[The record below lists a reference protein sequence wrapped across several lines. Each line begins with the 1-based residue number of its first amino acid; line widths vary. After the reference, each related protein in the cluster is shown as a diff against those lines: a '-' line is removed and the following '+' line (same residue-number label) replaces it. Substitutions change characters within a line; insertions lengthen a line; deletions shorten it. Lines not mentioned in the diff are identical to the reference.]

1 MKISNEA
8 RVGII
13 GIVTIAVLIWGI
25 NYLKGRNIFSTDYTL
40 YAFYPEADGLE
51 GSSPVLINGVKV
63 GYIED
68 IQLRT
73 NESPPIRI
81 VLKIDNQYT
90 FGEGSLAKLISTGL
104 MGGKGIRIVA
114 SGKQVLMLDQ
124 DTIQGLVEPDLI
136 SSLQTALFPI
146 LEKTNTLATSLDSL
160 SHQMGIL
167 LSQDG
172 LSQIIE
178 NLADLSYSLKS
189 SLATG
194 GSLNESFRNLESF
207 TGILEEEKDEMA
219 SLIKNLNSISASL
232 YRAGLDSLSM
242 EMSSTFSQLNI
253 LMEQVNSGKGSAGKL
268 LYSDS
273 LYNNISVLVVDL
285 DSLVKDLKENP
296 KDYVQVSVFGKSKK

>member
-1 MKISNEA
+1 MSNEA

-13 GIVTIAVLIWGI
+13 GIITIAVLVWGI

-40 YAFYPEADGLE
+40 YAFYPETGGLQ

-73 NESPPIRI
+73 NESPSVKV
-81 VLKIDNQYT
+81 VLKIENRYT
-90 FGEGSLAKLISTGL
+90 FGEGSLAKLISTDL
-104 MGGKGIRIVA
+104 LGGKALRIET
-114 SGKQVLMLDQ
+114 SGEQVPMQDH
-124 DTIQGLVEPDLI
+124 DTIVGIVEPDII

-146 LEKTNTLATSLDSL
+146 LEKTNTLATSLDTL
-160 SHQMGIL
+160 SSQMQNI
-167 LSQDG
+167 LSQEN
-172 LSQIIE
+172 LSQIID

-189 SLATG
+189 ALGPG

-207 TGILEEEKDEMA
+207 TGMLEEEKDEMA
-219 SLIKNLNSISASL
+219 SLIENLNSISASL
-232 YRAGLDSLSM
+232 DRAGLDSLSM
-242 EMSSTFSQLNI
+242 EMTSTFSQLKV
-253 LMEQVNSGKGSAGKL
+253 LMEQVNSGEGSAGKL

-273 LYNNISVLVVDL
+273 LYNNISILVVDL